1 MYLTII
7 SVFFGCYD
15 HSIRGNV
22 KFITNFRLSL
32 AQVNWNCVDMFLNVQ
47 QGPAAADSLQ
57 WFAAAGNKLI
67 KWPNAQTIS
76 YQGPFLLKHIN
87 SNYFMDK

>member
-7 SVFFGCYD
+7 SVFWVCYD

-32 AQVNWNCVDMFLNVQ
+32 AQVNWKLVDFSMCSR
-47 QGPAAADSLQ
+47 GSAATARLQ
-57 WFAAAGNKLI
+57 WFAAADNKLI
-67 KWPNAQTIS
+67 KWPNAQRIS
-76 YQGPFLLKHIN
+76 YQGPFLLKQISSN
-87 SNYFMDK
+87 SFMDK

>member
-7 SVFFGCYD
+7 SVFWVCYD
-15 HSIRGNV
+15 HSIGGNV

-32 AQVNWNCVDMFLNVQ
+32 AQVNRNFVDRFLDVQ
-47 QGPAAADSLQ
+47 Y
-57 WFAAAGNKLI
+57 WFADAHNELI

-76 YQGPFLLKHIN
+76 YKGPFLLKQIKSN
-87 SNYFMDK
+87 SFVMDK

>member
-7 SVFFGCYD
+7 SVFWVCYD

-32 AQVNWNCVDMFLNVQ
+32 AQVNWNLVDRFLDMQ
-47 QGPAAADSLQ
+47 H
-57 WFAAAGNKLI
+57 WFADADNELI
-67 KWPNAQTIS
+67 KWPTAQTIS
-76 YQGPFLLKHIN
+76 YQGPFLLNQIN
-87 SNYFMDK
+87 SNSFMDK